1 MNFNNQ
7 IESDD
12 DEWFEGLESDE
23 DNIEMGSAVQIN
35 DPIST
40 LGLKAPLMV
49 EVGTNMKNALDL
61 LQGKEQNCILIVEN
75 NVLKGILTERDIL
88 LKITG
93 KGFDLELVTVD
104 EFCLLYTS
112 PSPRDH

>member
-1 MNFNNQ
+1 MNFSNQ
-7 IESDD
+7 LESDD

-49 EVGTNMKNALDL
+49 EIGTNMKTALDL
-61 LQGKEQNCILIVEN
+61 LQGKEQNCILIVKN
-75 NVLKGILTERDIL
+75 NVYREPFSAMFRSVCVCVFFGRN
-88 LKITG
+88 
-93 KGFDLELVTVD
+93 V
-104 EFCLLYTS
+104 S
-112 PSPRDH
+112 P

>member
-1 MNFNNQ
+1 MNFDNQ

-40 LGLKAPLMV
+40 LGLNTPPV
-49 EVGTNMKNALDL
+49 S
-61 LQGKEQNCILIVEN
+61 
-75 NVLKGILTERDIL
+75 
-88 LKITG
+88 
-93 KGFDLELVTVD
+93 
-104 EFCLLYTS
+104 YTHLRAHETS
-112 PSPRDH
+112 

>member
-7 IESDD
+7 IGSDD

-35 DPIST
+35 DPISS

-49 EVGTNMKNALDL
+49 EIGTNMKNALDL
-61 LQGKEQNCILIVEN
+61 LQGKEQNYILICLIQSYMLQHN
-75 NVLKGILTERDIL
+75 LFWQL
-88 LKITG
+88 LQN
-93 KGFDLELVTVD
+93 
-104 EFCLLYTS
+104 
-112 PSPRDH
+112 P